1 MIDGLRD
8 EPELRDK
15 QIQFLI
21 ARQAMRQHILENA
34 LRALYLFDKPKNE
47 EELANAALSLE
58 SAIAE
63 TNDPGKVLG
72 FLNRHPLLPESM
84 T

>member
-47 EELANAALSLE
+47 EELANAALSW
-58 SAIAE
+58 SPPSPKR
-63 TNDPGKVLG
+63 TTSKVLG